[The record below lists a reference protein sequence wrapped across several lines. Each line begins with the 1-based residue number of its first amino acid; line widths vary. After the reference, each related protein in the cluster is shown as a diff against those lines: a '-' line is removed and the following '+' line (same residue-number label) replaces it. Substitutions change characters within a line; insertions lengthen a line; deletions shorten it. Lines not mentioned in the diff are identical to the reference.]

1 MTRDEFK
8 FQFRRL
14 CDGTKHESTE
24 EQLDAWW
31 SRLQH
36 VRPDD
41 WREAVT
47 TLLLAGRFPY
57 PEKVNEA
64 IDAAVSARRSKE
76 RITERTDADKFFQ
89 GKTKP
94 AGITEQ
100 ERAYNLFRMGL
111 VMRSFNPEYGDRCKS
126 LHWREDHPGMACPDC
141 ATRTQAFS
149 QNQADGLADWISDL
163 AHANWAKTML
173 AGPCSFHTGP
183 HTLHRCITDELH
195 YWMERA
201 AGKSALEAREA
212 VLGVTA

>member
-1 MTRDEFK
+1 MTQDEFK

-14 CDGTKHESTE
+14 CDGTKHEATQ
-24 EQLDAWW
+24 EQFDAWW

-36 VRPDD
+36 VRSDD

-57 PEKVNEA
+57 PDKVNDA
-64 IDAAVSARRSKE
+64 IDAAVSARRTKE

-111 VMRSFNPEYGDRCKS
+111 VVRSFNQDYGDRCKS
-126 LHWREDHPGMACPDC
+126 AFWREESPGEVCPDC
-141 ATRTQAFS
+141 AKRKQTFS
-149 QNQADGLADWISDL
+149 QVQADGLAEWIADP
-163 AHANWAKTML
+163 AHANWAMTML
-173 AGPCSFHTGP
+173 AGPCQFHTGP
-183 HTLHRCITDELH
+183 HTLHRCISDELH

-201 AGKSALEAREA
+201 AGKSERDAREA
-212 VLGVTA
+212 VVGVPA

>member
-1 MTRDEFK
+1 MTKDEFK

-14 CDGTKHESTE
+14 CDGVKHDATD

-36 VRPDD
+36 VRADD

-57 PEKVNEA
+57 PDKVNEA
-64 IDAAVSARRSKE
+64 IDHAVSSRRATEIRNE
-76 RITERTDADKFFQ
+76 RNEADKFVQ

-111 VMRSFNPEYGDRCKS
+111 VMQSFNPDYADRCKS
-126 LHWREDHPGMACPDC
+126 VFWVQEHPGEVCPDC
-141 ATRTQAFS
+141 VKRRQAFA
-149 QNQADGLADWISDL
+149 QVHATGLAEWISDL
-163 AHANWAKTML
+163 DHAHWAMTL
-173 AGPCSFHTGP
+173 QQGPCQFHTGP

-195 YWMERA
+195 YWMARA
-201 AGKSALEAREA
+201 AGQTDADARRT
-212 VLGVTA
+212 VLGVPV